1 MPEHIRISQ
10 QKMLFEQINRYE
22 TEEKKQSLKKF
33 QTDFDKI
40 DEGLTIEER
49 IRRSME
55 SQNDQMAESLH

>member
-49 IRRSME
+49 ITE
-55 SQNDQMAESLH
+55 TLHQ